1 MNVSTG
7 QAPPSRLKLKYLQ
20 VVAVLDETHSLA
32 KAADHLNLTRAALS
46 KTLAGLEALLGVKLY
61 ERTASGV
68 VPTAFGRTLARHAR
82 LILGNLRS
90 AEDELRDLMN
100 EHRQSLAVGALFVA
114 MPQLLP
120 QAIALIAQ
128 SDPRCVITVRES
140 GSFGLAAGLHDGS
153 FDLVVGRLVPEYF
166 RSAVNL
172 EPLFEEELLVICR
185 SGHPLAKAPTLTWR
199 EAAKYP
205 WMLPPKE
212 SPISHAIQSQFL
224 ADGVQGPAVIVEAF
238 SIPLALGML
247 QSCDAM
253 TVLPSRLAC
262 ALRDKGEVSIL
273 SLRSP
278 RLPAPMGVAWRKDSP
293 LSPLASAFIAALK
306 TCAGEPA

>member
-1 MNVSTG
+1 MKKTFLE
-7 QAPPSRLKLKYLQ
+7 SRS
-20 VVAVLDETHSLA
+20 AVRLTPRGRRVLSLA
-32 KAADHLNLTRAALS
+32 RSMPALRTS
-46 KTLAGLEALLGVKLY
+46 LVLAGLAVAGSAQAAPATIPAASRVETTP
-61 ERTASGV
+61 RT
-68 VPTAFGRTLARHAR
+68 
-82 LILGNLRS
+82 GNGDGLCTQFAAAAANGSVSTS
-90 AEDELRDLMN
+90 A
-100 EHRQSLAVGALFVA
+100 
-114 MPQLLP
+114 

-253 TVLPSRLAC
+253 TVLPSRLAR

-306 TCAGEPA
+306 TCAGEQP